1 MQPPKTDTKLSVQYI
16 SQAILSRFTPIRY
29 LTPEFL
35 AMQLDNFKIGWI
47 AMAAL
52 SWEAIENRDDV
63 IKGVRAKRLKNVARL
78 KRESLRLD
86 ASPEAE
92 MDALALDEFYDNMSC
107 VNALD
112 ENERGGFALLVRQ
125 MMDSAGKY
133 YAVHE
138 IVWQPGEVLTAE
150 LRFAPLWF
158 FENRT
163 GKLRF
168 LPFVGSGEGQPLEEG
183 GWMVTKG
190 DGLMEACS
198 VAWMFKHLPLKDW
211 LVYSEKFGIPP
222 VVGRTAGSPDSDAGK
237 GMARAVATFG
247 NEFASVIY
255 GDDGSGKIE
264 VLEVGKNSG
273 SLPFPG
279 LIERMDRA
287 MCALWRGSDLSTM
300 SADNKGASVQ
310 DGESD
315 ILLTDDAQIISETLN
330 IYIDR
335 WVIWQKYGRKPRAYS
350 KLIVPEKEN
359 VDLDLKIDDLLL
371 KAGARLG
378 ERERLEHYGRPVMAA
393 DDTALHNPA
402 TVTERVNDNTEG
414 KPPQTEE
421 LPNALAKHVFQTQG
435 WHWGLQYLFA
445 NAVASGDL
453 DTETQAYISKAAD
466 LVIQSTER
474 DLRPLTTRL
483 RRVMEADDAHF
494 ANELGRLLDDRDA
507 IAEQVFKNKDAAKA
521 FSAALGTALVNGLT
535 EKYQVGVFA
544 NTANEN
550 QDGHWVTIDGNHVYI
565 KGEAE
570 EEPGVYIKM
579 QGKDG
584 QISEKKSTGFT
595 SMNPTLFKRV
605 QESVEKHGVK
615 AISYR
620 VVEEKIPDVTKE
632 RWVVEKAHSDAEG
645 IKERGGVSSYFRAKK
660 QADEMEQKWRAKYPK
675 EAGEYDKTLDAEKT
689 MERARRSAL
698 IPKDHFTN

>member
-1 MQPPKTDTKLSVQYI
+1 MQPPKTETKLSVQYI
-16 SQAILSRFTPIRY
+16 AQAILSRFTPIRY
-29 LTPEFL
+29 LTPEVL

-78 KRESLRLD
+78 KRESLQLD
-86 ASPEAE
+86 DSPEAE

-163 GKLRF
+163 GKLQF
-168 LPFVGSGEGQPLEEG
+168 LPFVGSGTGELMEEG

-222 VVGRTAGSPDSDAGK
+222 VVGRTSGSPESEAGK
-237 GMARAVATFG
+237 GMARAVAAFG

-255 GDDGSGKIE
+255 GDDNSGKIE
-264 VLEVGKNSG
+264 VMEVGKNSG

-310 DGESD
+310 DGESN
-315 ILLTDDAQIISETLN
+315 ILLEDDAQVISETLN

-359 VDLDLKIDDLLL
+359 VDLDLKIDELLL

-378 ERERLEHYGRPVMAA
+378 ERERLEHYGRPVMAEG
-393 DDTALHNPA
+393 DTALHNPA
-402 TVTERVNDNTEG
+402 TVTERVNDELKG
-414 KPPQTEE
+414 KGPQTEE
-421 LPNALAKHVFQTQG
+421 LPNVFFGQHARQV
-435 WHWGLQYLFA
+435 LQQLFA
-445 NAVASGDL
+445 NTAVNSDL
-453 DTETQAYISKAAD
+453 DAETKAYLSKAYF
-466 LVIQSTER
+466 LVAEASAR

-483 RRVMEADDAHF
+483 RKVMEADDADF
-494 ANELGRLLDDRDA
+494 ANALGELYKDRSA
-507 IAEQVFKNKDAAKA
+507 IAQQIFKKPEAAKA
-521 FSAALGTALVNGLT
+521 FEAALGAALVNGLT
-535 EKYQVGVFA
+535 SHS
-544 NTANEN
+544 TA
-550 QDGHWVTIDGNHVYI
+550 
-565 KGEAE
+565 K
-570 EEPGVYIKM
+570 
-579 QGKDG
+579 
-584 QISEKKSTGFT
+584 
-595 SMNPTLFKRV
+595 
-605 QESVEKHGVK
+605 
-615 AISYR
+615 
-620 VVEEKIPDVTKE
+620 
-632 RWVVEKAHSDAEG
+632 
-645 IKERGGVSSYFRAKK
+645 
-660 QADEMEQKWRAKYPK
+660 
-675 EAGEYDKTLDAEKT
+675 
-689 MERARRSAL
+689 
-698 IPKDHFTN
+698 